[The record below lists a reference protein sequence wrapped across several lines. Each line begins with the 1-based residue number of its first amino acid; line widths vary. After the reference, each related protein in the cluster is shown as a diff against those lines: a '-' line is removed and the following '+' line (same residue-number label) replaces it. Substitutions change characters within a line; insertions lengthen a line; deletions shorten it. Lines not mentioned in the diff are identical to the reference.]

1 MTDYHPRDIHD
12 AVSSALENMP
22 VVIVTG
28 MRQTGKTTFLC
39 SQPELADRIYV
50 NFDDFAQLEAAKSD
64 PDSFIRRDRP
74 LTIDEAHKCPE
85 IFNSIKKAV
94 DKERIPGQFLLSGS
108 ANFSIL
114 KSITESLA
122 GRSVYLPLHPFSR
135 RETYRRTKT
144 RPFIKNFFK
153 TLDGD
158 IEASV
163 EPIRPEEVAR
173 GSMPTVCLKQVKDPV
188 IWFRGYEQ
196 TYLERD
202 VRELSRVGDLTTL
215 RTLLRLTSLRTGQ
228 LLSPSQLGRD
238 AKLNAATT
246 SRYLSLFEA
255 SFLITRIHAY
265 LGNKSSRLIKSPK
278 LYLSDSGLATYLTG
292 LELSPAIRN
301 DPLYGALLETYV
313 AQNLL
318 SILNAKWQDA
328 SLYFW
333 TVQGRHEVDFVIE
346 AGRSCI
352 ALELKSAARW
362 HERDLAGLKAFLAAT
377 PHCKAG
383 ILCHSGEEAV
393 RIGRKLWALPTNL
406 IIS

>member
-1 MTDYHPRDIHD
+1 MTEYYPRDIAD
-12 AVSSALENMP
+12 AVNTALENMP
-22 VVIVTG
+22 VTVVTG

-39 SQPELADRIYV
+39 SQSDLADRVYTT
-50 NFDDFAQLEAAKSD
+50 FDDFAQLEAAKSD
-64 PDSFIRRDRP
+64 PEGFVSRSQP

-85 IFNSIKKAV
+85 IFAAIKKAV
-94 DKERIPGQFLLSGS
+94 DKKRIPGQFLLSGS

-122 GRSVYLPLHPFSR
+122 GRSVYLAIHPFNR
-135 RETYRRTKT
+135 RETNRKT
-144 RPFIKNFFK
+144 EREPFLKKFFENQDFRQK
-153 TLDGD
+153 
-158 IEASV
+158 EPCK
-163 EPIRPEEVAR
+163 PIRSEEVAH
-173 GSMPTVCLKQVKDPV
+173 GSMPTVCLQQVKDPS
-188 IWFRGYEQ
+188 IWFMGYEQ

-202 VRELSRVGDLTTL
+202 VRELSQVGNLVAL

-255 SFLITRIHAY
+255 SFLITRLSPY
-265 LGNKSSRLIKSPK
+265 LGNRSSRLIKSPK
-278 LYLSDSGLATYLTG
+278 LYVSDAGLASYLAG
-292 LELSPAIRN
+292 LDLSSSIRS
-301 DPLYGALLETYV
+301 DPLWGALFETYV

-318 SILNAKWQDA
+318 SILSAKWQKG

-333 TVQGRHEVDFVIE
+333 VVQGRHEVDFVIE

-362 HERDLAGLKAFLAAT
+362 QERDLAGLKAFLAAT
-377 PHCKAG
+377 PHCRAG
-383 ILCHSGEEAV
+383 ILCYNGEDAV
-393 RIGRKLWALPTNL
+393 RLMPKLWALP
-406 IIS
+406 ISLVLS